1 MYVGGKQYF
10 CRQNM
15 VSIRNMRK
23 LIYAFLLFAAVAQTA
38 YGQTS
43 DDDHSFRVAKNMEVF
58 NAIYRDLDMMYVDTL
73 NADEV
78 VGVAIDA
85 MLSSLD
91 PYTEYYPSDKEEELK
106 MMMTGKYA
114 GIGSLI
120 RYNQALKQVVID
132 EPYEKMP
139 AAEVGLKKG
148 DIILS
153 IDDSVMTD
161 KSVTYVS
168 EHLRGEAGT
177 TFVLKI
183 KRPTTGKKM
192 TFKMTRRAI
201 QMPSIS
207 YYGIKEDGIGYLNLT
222 SFNEGCSKEVRRAF
236 LEMKRQGMRAF
247 VLDLRNNGGG
257 AVQEAVSIVNMFV
270 PKGQTIVRTQGK
282 LARASS
288 EYKTTVEPIDTLMP
302 IVVLVNSSTAS
313 ASEITCGSLQDLDR
327 AVVMGTLTYG
337 KGLVQLPNLPL
348 PYNGNLKLTT
358 GKYYIPSGRCIQAI
372 NYKKRREENGGKR
385 GGSLYGDR
393 VPDSLANVFYTAN
406 GREVRD
412 GGGIKPDVEI
422 LPDSLP
428 NIAYYLASSG
438 LDSTE
443 VMLNWELDYMKK
455 HPSIAP
461 ASDFEITDAEYE
473 DFKQCVLKSGFNYDR
488 ESGKYLE
495 DLVKW
500 AKFEGYYD
508 GAKAEFD
515 ALEAKL
521 THNLA
526 HELDYNKE
534 TIKQLLAA
542 DLVSVYYYNRG
553 AVENALR
560 HDKQWKEA
568 VRLLNHSEEY
578 EAILKGS

>member
-1 MYVGGKQYF
+1 
-10 CRQNM
+10 
-15 VSIRNMRK
+15 MRK
-23 LIYAFLLFAAVAQTA
+23 LIYICLLFVVMAQAA
-38 YGQTS
+38 YGQTK
-43 DDDHSFRVAKNMEVF
+43 DDHSFRVAKNMEVF

-327 AVVMGTLTYG
+327 AVVMGTRTYG

>member
-1 MYVGGKQYF
+1 MGGKQYF

-313 ASEITCGSLQDLDR
+313 ASEITCGSMQDLDR
-327 AVVMGTLTYG
+327 AVVMGTRTYG

>member
-1 MYVGGKQYF
+1 MGGKQYF

-23 LIYAFLLFAAVAQTA
+23 LIYAFLLFATVAQTA

-43 DDDHSFRVAKNMEVF
+43 DADHSFRVAKNMEVF

-139 AAEVGLKKG
+139 AAEAGLKKG

-313 ASEITCGSLQDLDR
+313 ASEITCGSMQDLDR
-327 AVVMGTLTYG
+327 AVVMGTRTYG

>member
-1 MYVGGKQYF
+1 
-10 CRQNM
+10 
-15 VSIRNMRK
+15 MRK
-23 LIYAFLLFAAVAQTA
+23 LIYICLLFVVMAQAA
-38 YGQTS
+38 YGQTK
-43 DDDHSFRVAKNMEVF
+43 DDHSFRVAKNMEVF

-85 MLSSLD
+85 MLASLD
-91 PYTEYYPSDKEEELK
+91 PYTEYYPSDKEEDLK

-114 GIGSLI
+114 GVGALI

-132 EPYEKMP
+132 EPYEGMP
-139 AAEVGLKKG
+139 AAEAGLKKG

-153 IDDSVMTD
+153 IDDTLMTD
-161 KSVTYVS
+161 KSVSYVS

-192 TFKMTRRAI
+192 TFKITRRSI

-207 YYGIKEDGIGYLNLT
+207 YYGIKDDGIGYLNLT

-313 ASEITCGSLQDLDR
+313 ASEITCGSMQDLDR
-327 AVVMGTLTYG
+327 AVVMGTRTYG
-337 KGLVQLPNLPL
+337 KGLVQLPNVPL

-372 NYKKRREENGGKR
+372 NYKHTQGG
-385 GGSLYGDR
+385 YTEH
-393 VPDSLANVFYTAN
+393 VPDSLTRVFHTAN

-412 GGGIKPDVEI
+412 GGGIKPDVEVKA
-422 LPDSLP
+422 DSLT
-428 NIAYYLASSG
+428 NLAFYLASSG
-438 LDSTE
+438 RDSTE
-443 VMLNWELDYMKK
+443 VMFDWVVNYISH
-455 HPSIAP
+455 HPTIA
-461 ASDFEITDAEYE
+461 AAKDFEVSDADYE
-473 DFKQCVLKSGFNYDR
+473 SFKQAVMKSGFKYDR
-488 ESGKYLE
+488 ESRKYL
-495 DLVKW
+495 DNLVKL

-521 THNLA
+521 NHNLD
-526 HELDYNKE
+526 HDLDFNKPI
-534 TIKQLLAA
+534 IKQLLAA
-542 DLVSVYYYNRG
+542 DIVAAYYYQRG
-553 AVENALR
+553 TVENALR
-560 HDKQWKEA
+560 NDKQFAEA
-568 VRLLNHSEEY
+568 VKLLNDSQRY
-578 EAILKGS
+578 KDILTPKE

>member
-1 MYVGGKQYF
+1 MGGKQYF

-139 AAEVGLKKG
+139 AAEAGLKKG

-192 TFKMTRRAI
+192 TFKITRRSI

-313 ASEITCGSLQDLDR
+313 ASEITCGSMQDLDR
-327 AVVMGTLTYG
+327 AVVMGTRTYG

-461 ASDFEITDAEYE
+461 ASDFDITDAEYE